1 MKTLFIALTILASV
15 FTKTSFAA
23 DEKIAPRVLKSFQET
38 FVNAKEVDWSSTA
51 TYDKAQFSLN
61 DQIISAFYDMEG
73 ALIGLTRNITTVQLP
88 VSLQATLKKNYQQYW
103 ISELFEVSND
113 EGTQYYVTMET
124 ADVKV
129 ILKASPNSNWG
140 VYQKQCKS

>member
-15 FTKTSFAA
+15 FTKTFAA

-51 TYDKAQFSLN
+51 TYYKAQFSLN

-73 ALIGLTRNITTVQLP
+73 VLIGLTRNITTVQLP

-140 VYQKQCKS
+140 IYQKQCKS